1 MQRPGAVKL
10 EFNNLRPDC
19 CLTGLLSEY
28 DQDIRFQLL
37 QGNTNSAIDD
47 SSESEVEPYHPLTPP
62 PSDYSD
68 SRPISPLQS
77 SRPVIPSI
85 RIVLSEG
92 DGSKERSSRKGGLK
106 RRNTLHFLSSPRTR
120 RRMQSRLPLGAPQAS
135 IDLISGGGPKTNFI
149 PSARSSGSPP
159 IRPPQHT
166 PDGHPTNY
174 TYNPNRGPVGRE
186 HGLSSPDF
194 MIVHSLD
201 VSNTRRKVPLELYN
215 FPPWHIRLTEIH
227 HSRLTLSAPYHA
239 SETCYSLDETVFREA
254 LDEFAG
260 FCIIRRGFVFSVWV
274 PTVP

>member
-106 RRNTLHFLSSPRTR
+106 RRNRNERTVQKSSLTLS
-120 RRMQSRLPLGAPQAS
+120 
-135 IDLISGGGPKTNFI
+135 LISKDASKNAIAVAATLMSRN
-149 PSARSSGSPP
+149 AKLQRRKNRSRKPFTLTVNELEGLLE
-159 IRPPQHT
+159 
-166 PDGHPTNY
+166 G
-174 TYNPNRGPVGRE
+174 E

-260 FCIIRRGFVFSVWV
+260 AEFRFGK
-274 PTVP
+274 